1 LRKQLKE
8 TKKRGVEAQSLRV
21 RESAMYQGD
30 LQTLRQRV
38 SQYEKHIKKLKMFVD
53 KEETE

>member
-1 LRKQLKE
+1 
-8 TKKRGVEAQSLRV
+8 
-21 RESAMYQGD
+21 MYQGD
-30 LQTLRQRV
+30 IQTLRQRV

>member
-1 LRKQLKE
+1 LRKQLKQ